1 MYFRELGGMS
11 DVAVYDGAKLEAGQS
26 VQGPAVI
33 EEALTTIVLNPNSQ
47 ATATPQGNIWID
59 VF

>member
-1 MYFRELGGMS
+1 MS